1 MIRKTDDVSKRCRA
15 LTQQDLGGPCG
26 ADPSPTSSACLL
38 SVENIQLPRPSQ
50 SPKEYISWRSEK
62 MQKQGKIFKQ
72 DILIT
77 VKPLN
82 GLPQWLSDK
91 ESACIAGAA
100 GDPSLIPGS
109 ARSPRGVHGNP
120 LLE

>member
-1 MIRKTDDVSKRCRA
+1 
-15 LTQQDLGGPCG
+15 
-26 ADPSPTSSACLL
+26 
-38 SVENIQLPRPSQ
+38 
-50 SPKEYISWRSEK
+50 

-82 GLPQWLSDK
+82 GLPQWLGDK

-100 GDPSLIPGS
+100 GDPSLIPRS
-109 ARSPRGVHGNP
+109 ARSPGGVHGNP